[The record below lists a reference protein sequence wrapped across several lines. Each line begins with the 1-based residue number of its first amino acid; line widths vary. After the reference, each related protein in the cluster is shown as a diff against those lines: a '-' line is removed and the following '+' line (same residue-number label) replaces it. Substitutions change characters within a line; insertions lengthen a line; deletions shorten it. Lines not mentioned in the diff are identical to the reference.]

1 MAPSASCSPSLAP
14 ADIEFGNL
22 EEIDD
27 TIFYLQD
34 IPVVGCKEEA
44 RVFWDDGSNRVFIR
58 EQYAEK
64 MNLRKKAVKYSL
76 ETVGQEAE
84 TRSGFVYL
92 VELIDVYGNLHK
104 IWGYSIDK
112 IMN

>member
-1 MAPSASCSPSLAP
+1 M
-14 ADIEFGNL
+14 DIEFGNL

-58 EQYAEK
+58 EDEFEEESSQ
-64 MNLRKKAVKYSL
+64 VFP
-76 ETVGQEAE
+76 GDCW
-84 TRSGFVYL
+84 TRSR
-92 VELIDVYGNLHK
+92 DQ
-104 IWGYSIDK
+104 IWLCLFGGI
-112 IMN
+112 N